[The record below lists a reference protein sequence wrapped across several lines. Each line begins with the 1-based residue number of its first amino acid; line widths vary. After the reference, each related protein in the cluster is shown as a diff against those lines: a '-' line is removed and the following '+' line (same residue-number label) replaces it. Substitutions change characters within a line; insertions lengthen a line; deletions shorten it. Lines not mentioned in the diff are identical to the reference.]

1 MSDNKLTLRED
12 YKRFYP
18 ITTRWMDNDFF
29 GHINN
34 VNYYSFF
41 DTTINRFLIETG
53 HGPIKEDTKAFY
65 VVHSSCNYISS
76 IAYPQEIEAGL
87 IAKKI
92 GESSVTYGLGIFI
105 KKADTVSAFGE
116 FVHVYVDRLVNKPL
130 PIPQK
135 IRQTLILVLKEST
148 L

>member
-1 MSDNKLTLRED
+1 MSDNKLTSRED

-53 HGPIKEDTKAFY
+53 HGPIKDDTF
-65 VVHSSCNYISS
+65 S
-76 IAYPQEIEAGL
+76 E
-87 IAKKI
+87 KK
-92 GESSVTYGLGIFI
+92 
-105 KKADTVSAFGE
+105 
-116 FVHVYVDRLVNKPL
+116 
-130 PIPQK
+130 
-135 IRQTLILVLKEST
+135 
-148 L
+148 